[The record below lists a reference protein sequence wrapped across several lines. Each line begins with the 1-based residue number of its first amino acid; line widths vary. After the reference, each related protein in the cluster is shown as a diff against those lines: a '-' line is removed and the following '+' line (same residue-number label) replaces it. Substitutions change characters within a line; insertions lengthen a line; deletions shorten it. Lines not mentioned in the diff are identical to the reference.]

1 MSLQKG
7 KSRSIQFILSLVGGI
22 IILAGGIVSLV
33 WFFTGFPSEVDFL
46 SDLREAVGEE
56 EFQSFQ
62 LRYAIAG
69 ISSGIAVIMTSI
81 MLKVRP
87 QESRRWGIMIIA
99 LSAVS
104 ILGMGGFIFG
114 MVLGII
120 GGAMAIIRSKSIS
133 HVEER
138 KQSEVPKSVTETKM
152 PEEQNMVYKCSSCDI
167 LFKSDEELRNHVIRI
182 HTKN

>member
-7 KSRSIQFILSLVGGI
+7 KSRSIQFILSLAGGI

-33 WFFTGFPSEVDFL
+33 WFFTGFPSEANFL
-46 SDLREAVGEE
+46 PDLRKVVGEE

-62 LRYAIAG
+62 LRYAVAG

-81 MLKVRP
+81 MLKASP
-87 QESRRWGIMIIA
+87 QESRRWGIMTIA

-120 GGAMAIIRSKSIS
+120 GGAIAIIRGKSIS
-133 HVEER
+133 QVEER
-138 KQSEVPKSVTETKM
+138 KQSEVPKNVMEAKM

-167 LFKSDEELRNHVIRI
+167 LFKSDEKLRNHVIRI
-182 HTKN
+182 HTKQ